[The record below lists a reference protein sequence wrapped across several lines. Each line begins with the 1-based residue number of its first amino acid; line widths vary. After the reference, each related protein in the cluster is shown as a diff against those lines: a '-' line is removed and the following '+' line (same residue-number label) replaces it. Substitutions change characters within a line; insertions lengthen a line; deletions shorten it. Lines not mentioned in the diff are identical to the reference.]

1 MRTRIATLTL
11 ALLVVTTAACSDDD
25 TVTLTVYSGRSQ
37 DLVEPL
43 FDQFTE
49 QTGIQL
55 EVRYAGSTDL
65 AATLREEGANSPADV
80 FFAQDPASLGAVAEA
95 GLFSPLSDD
104 VLSQVPEKFSD
115 DEGRWIGTSGRA
127 RVVVFDST
135 RVSAD
140 DLPDDVFGFTDPEW
154 QGRVGIAPGN
164 GSFLA
169 FVAAMIIMEG
179 EETTREW
186 LEGLAANDPGRYEK
200 NTPIV
205 AAVNGGEIETGLVNH
220 YYLLRL
226 QAEEGDTAAANHY
239 LASGGPGSLVMPA
252 GAGIL
257 ATTDQPNASEQFVR
271 FLVSSE
277 AGPRPVGARRGTRPR
292 HRPRRRGRPAVT
304 LAPGGAPPTEV
315 APAPVRRR
323 RTKRRG
329 HPLLWLAAIAALAPV
344 VIPFLFLLWRAAGGG
359 STAIDTVFSAR
370 TLELVW
376 STGALVVAVSALAAV
391 IGVGTA
397 WLTERTDLPGRRVW
411 RVVVALPLVLPSYV
425 IALAVISALG
435 PRGLISDALGFAMP
449 TVRGFWGALWAL
461 TVATYPFV
469 YLIVGAALRRID
481 PTVEEAARGLG
492 SSPWS
497 VFTRI
502 VLPQLRQAIGAGV
515 LLSALYTL
523 SDFGAVSLVGYD
535 SFTRVVYAQY
545 AGRLDRTPAIVL
557 AAVLVLL
564 ALAVLLVESNLR
576 RGRGFVPRQ
585 ATRTQQPMQLSRGQ
599 RGLATT
605 LLSVLAGFALV
616 LPVGTLIA
624 WLARDPLPRGIPWGS
639 LAGSATASLLA
650 ALVAVALAIPVA
662 ILVVRHSSTRTAWVE
677 RVAYLSYSI
686 PHITVGLAM
695 VFVASRWLGPL
706 YQSLLVLVAVYA
718 GVFFAQAL
726 GAVRSALSQV
736 SPSMEE
742 AARGLGRTRTQA
754 IWTVVVPLMR
764 RGIAAGG
771 LLVFLTTMKELPIT
785 LLLRPTGLDTLAVDV
800 WSALLAVSAIPTF
813 VLATRTR

>member
-1 MRTRIATLTL
+1 MTL
-11 ALLVVTTAACSDDD
+11 S
-25 TVTLTVYSGRSQ
+25 
-37 DLVEPL
+37 
-43 FDQFTE
+43 
-49 QTGIQL
+49 
-55 EVRYAGSTDL
+55 
-65 AATLREEGANSPADV
+65 
-80 FFAQDPASLGAVAEA
+80 
-95 GLFSPLSDD
+95 
-104 VLSQVPEKFSD
+104 
-115 DEGRWIGTSGRA
+115 
-127 RVVVFDST
+127 
-135 RVSAD
+135 
-140 DLPDDVFGFTDPEW
+140 
-154 QGRVGIAPGN
+154 
-164 GSFLA
+164 
-169 FVAAMIIMEG
+169 
-179 EETTREW
+179 
-186 LEGLAANDPGRYEK
+186 
-200 NTPIV
+200 
-205 AAVNGGEIETGLVNH
+205 
-220 YYLLRL
+220 
-226 QAEEGDTAAANHY
+226 
-239 LASGGPGSLVMPA
+239 
-252 GAGIL
+252 
-257 ATTDQPNASEQFVR
+257 
-271 FLVSSE
+271 
-277 AGPRPVGARRGTRPR
+277 
-292 HRPRRRGRPAVT
+292 
-304 LAPGGAPPTEV
+304 PGGAPPIEV
-315 APAPVRRR
+315 APAPGRRR
-323 RTKRRG
+323 RTKRPG
-329 HPLLWLAAIAALAPV
+329 HPLLWVAAIAALAPV
-344 VIPFLFLLWRAAGGG
+344 VVPFLFLLGRAAGGG
-359 STAIDTVFSAR
+359 STAADTLFSGR

-376 STGALVVAVSALAAV
+376 STGALVLAVSIAAAV
-391 IGVGTA
+391 VGVGAA

-469 YLIVGAALRRID
+469 YLIVAAALRRMD
-481 PTVEEAARGLG
+481 PTIEEAARGLG

-497 VFTRI
+497 VFTSI

-564 ALAVLLVESNLR
+564 ALAVLVVEANLR
-576 RGRGFVPRQ
+576 RGRAFIPRQ
-585 ATRTQQPMQLSRGQ
+585 ATRPQQPVALTGRQRTLAVGSLSI
-599 RGLATT
+599 
-605 LLSVLAGFALV
+605 LAGFALV
-616 LPVGTLIA
+616 LPVGTLLA

-639 LAGSATASLLA
+639 LAGSASASVLA
-650 ALVAVALAIPVA
+650 ALVAIGLAIPVA
-662 ILVVRHSSTRTAWVE
+662 ILVVRHRSARTVWVE

-764 RGIAAGG
+764 RGIAAGA

-800 WSALLAVSAIPTF
+800 WSASGEFLYAVAAVPALLLLAVSAVPTF